1 MSAGFAGQI
10 DYYCGMKVLMVCLGN
25 ICRSPLAEGILQSKI
40 REKGLNWEVDS
51 AGTGAWHV
59 GEKPDRRSIK
69 VAQHNGIDITYQR
82 ARQFRAQDLAEYD
95 LVFAMDQSNRSNI
108 LRLAQSP
115 DQISKVHL
123 IMNLVEPQA
132 DINVPDPYY
141 DDNGFNQVFEML
153 DEACERIIERW
164 QVG

>member
-1 MSAGFAGQI
+1 
-10 DYYCGMKVLMVCLGN
+10 MVCLGN

-40 REKGLNWEVDS
+40 REKGLDWEVDS

-115 DQISKVHL
+115 SQESKVHL
-123 IMNLVEPQA
+123 IMNLVEPQS

-141 DDNGFNQVFEML
+141 DDNGFKQVFEML
-153 DEACERIIERW
+153 EEACERIIERW

>member
-1 MSAGFAGQI
+1 
-10 DYYCGMKVLMVCLGN
+10 MVCLGN

-40 REKGLNWEVDS
+40 REKGLDWEVDS

-59 GEKPDRRSIK
+59 GDQPDRRSIK

-82 ARQFRAQDLAEYD
+82 ARQFRAKDLAEYD

-115 DQISKVHL
+115 AEEAKVHL